1 MVPKPRTDSSCLIYE
16 LEISL
21 TDAPTAL
28 KVPISFLLSLIRA
41 VRALLIRL
49 PLNVKRSATTAVI
62 ISNKILAVAI
72 RYRQYAKVPVVFI
85 TDDRSLSNKAS
96 GEDIEVWTAK
106 DFLAPP
112 EASFEEDAEPVI
124 VENDPEALAALEE
137 ARRKRQEEFLAEK
150 ISTKNLKLEQNQ
162 ISFLQNN
169 GVKTIGDFLNQTEQT
184 FSMMKSK
191 KGMPCIAKYLKTQE
205 TWRRKL
211 ESL

>member
-1 MVPKPRTDSSCLIYE
+1 M
-16 LEISL
+16 
-21 TDAPTAL
+21 
-28 KVPISFLLSLIRA
+28 
-41 VRALLIRL
+41 
-49 PLNVKRSATTAVI
+49 
-62 ISNKILAVAI
+62 
-72 RYRQYAKVPVVFI
+72 PVVFI

-112 EASFEEDAEPVI
+112 EASFEEDTEPVI

-191 KGMPCIAKYLKTQE
+191 KGMPFTAKYLKTQE
-205 TWRRKL
+205 SLRRKL